1 MKKYRRYAAMLCG
14 TSLVLSTFT
23 GLSAFAEQSPS
34 FAYSA
39 DEWAGLRDNKLEYGE
54 IDKLIHEYNPT
65 VLANALSYKDQTDKT
80 SSDVAQS
87 YYDAAEQIYNNM
99 SYPDEDSANYAS
111 GVTSYLNSQISYENL
126 REQGDK
132 NTNDSETYKLGYD
145 KQEANLAKQAK
156 QLMVS
161 YWSDYYNLETYRNN
175 ITLAEQNLASAKLK
189 AAAGTGTSNSV
200 LTAEQSVTA
209 AKNALSTAET
219 NLEATRRSL
228 ITMLGWNSTDSV
240 SIEEVPEISAD
251 TVNAIDLNA
260 DISKALS
267 SNYTLRSTERQL
279 SNATTSNVKEELT
292 QTKDTT
298 TKNIS
303 KNVSDL
309 YDKLKSSL
317 TDLDA
322 ANNTLSARKS
332 DLDAAERKKAAGMMT
347 ESSYNSTKLS
357 YDSANVQLKLKKL
370 AVVTAYI
377 NYEAAVNGLADT

>member
-1 MKKYRRYAAMLCG
+1 MKHKRYAALLCG
-14 TSLVLSTFT
+14 TSLVFGTFT
-23 GLSAFAEQSPS
+23 GMNAFAEQSPS
-34 FAYSA
+34 FAYSSE
-39 DEWAGLRDNKLEYGE
+39 EWASLRDNKLEYGE

-65 VLANALSYKDQTDKT
+65 VLSNALSYKDQLDKT
-80 SSDVAQS
+80 GSDVAQS

-161 YWSDYYNLETYRNN
+161 YWSDYYNLETYRSN
-175 ITLAEQNLASAKLK
+175 ITLAEQNLASAGLK
-189 AAAGTGTSNSV
+189 AAAGTGTENSV
-200 LTAEQSVTA
+200 LTAEQAVTT
-209 AKNALSTAET
+209 AKNALQTAET
-219 NLEATRRSL
+219 NLESTRRSL
-228 ITMLGWNSTDSV
+228 ITMLGWNSSDSV
-240 SIEEVPEISAD
+240 DISELPEIAAD
-251 TVNAIDLNA
+251 TVNAIDLNS

-279 SNATTSNVKEELT
+279 SNATTSNVREELT
-292 QTKDTT
+292 QTKETT
-298 TKNIS
+298 SKNIS

-309 YDKLKSSL
+309 YDKLRSSL

-322 ANNTLSARKS
+322 ANSTLSSRSS
-332 DLDAAERKKAAGMMT
+332 DLSAAERKRSAGMMT
-347 ESSYNSTKLS
+347 ESAYNSAKLS
-357 YDSANVQLKLKKL
+357 YSSAEVQVKLKKL
-370 AVVTAYI
+370 AVLNAYI
-377 NYEAAVNGLADT
+377 NYEAAVNGLADTV